1 MSDQPSVGT
10 APPVYYVSNTL
21 SDTATPVTQLK
32 EKDIQSEPIVNEMVT
47 TLVGG
52 IIVVLGF
59 IFMRISFS
67 EANVNGFVFYMMF
80 LTTGVFLLA
89 RGYILQRQLIKSSER
104 INKYSSTT
112 YDEQFKA
119 NAIALKKNDIRG
131 VNLLFYTAA
140 SLSVIQYIVAIYALS
155 TWMIEVVTQWR

>member
-1 MSDQPSVGT
+1 MSDQPSVG
-10 APPVYYVSNTL
+10 ASPPVYYVSNTL
-21 SDTATPVTQLK
+21 SDQATSVTQLK

-59 IFMRISFS
+59 IFMRSSFN
-67 EANVNGFVFYMMF
+67 EANVNGFVLYMMF
-80 LTTGVFLLA
+80 LTTGVFLLT
-89 RGYILQRQLIKSSER
+89 RGYILQKQLIKSSER
-104 INKYSSTT
+104 INRYSSAT

-119 NAIALKKNDIRG
+119 NAIELRKNDIRG

-140 SLSVIQYIVAIYALS
+140 SLAIIQYIVAIYALS
-155 TWMIEVVTQWR
+155 VWMIGVITQWR